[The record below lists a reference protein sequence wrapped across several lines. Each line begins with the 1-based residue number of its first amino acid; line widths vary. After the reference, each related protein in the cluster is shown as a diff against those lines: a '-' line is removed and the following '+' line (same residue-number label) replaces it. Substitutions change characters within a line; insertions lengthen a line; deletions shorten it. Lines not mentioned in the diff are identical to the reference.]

1 MLTLFSSFVR
11 FLFLFL
17 FTKRFFTVNSTAP
30 LLHKKGT
37 EREKIDSLSNLSVS
51 LSVSFSLVF
60 FSVYFYVTGL
70 ALPLFHFCVFLF
82 LRPWGHGFY
91 SGVYFSLHLAVFTYV
106 YGFGSLSVWCCRLCM
121 GACDAGDKGT
131 DSWYSPGEVD
141 APCQVAVTSPWV
153 LIVVSLRFKEPPGIV
168 RRATKPST
176 THHLV

>member
-60 FSVYFYVTGL
+60 LSHLSLRYRSCFAIIL
-70 ALPLFHFCVFLF
+70 LLCLFISASLRIWLLFWRLF
-82 LRPWGHGFY
+82 LSASRCIYLCVW
-91 SGVYFSLHLAVFTYV
+91 VRSLMVL
-106 YGFGSLSVWCCRLCM
+106 CCRLCM

-131 DSWYSPGEVD
+131 DSRYTPGEVD
-141 APCQVAVTSPWV
+141 APCQVAVTS
-153 LIVVSLRFKEPPGIV
+153 L
-168 RRATKPST
+168 
-176 THHLV
+176 